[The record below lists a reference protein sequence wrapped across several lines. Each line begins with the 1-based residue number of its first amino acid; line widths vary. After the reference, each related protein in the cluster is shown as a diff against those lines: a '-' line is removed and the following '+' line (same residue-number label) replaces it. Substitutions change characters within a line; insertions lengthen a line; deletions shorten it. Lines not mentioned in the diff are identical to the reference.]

1 MHETLVLDRDNNHR
15 SMAWQQK
22 LQKTSLSGRGQ
33 FALPKRLCFTK
44 LNIHTVG
51 HKVFYVTLID
61 WSASGYCKLSAVNQA
76 VGCCCLDAYGA
87 HDVVWSN
94 PDTRKATASYLC
106 MCPTTQPLHQGS
118 GKLEKQGQKS
128 RSPSGAT
135 NLACRVQGC
144 RFNS

>member
-1 MHETLVLDRDNNHR
+1 
-15 SMAWQQK
+15 MAAK
-22 LQKTSLSGRGQ
+22 AAKTSLSGRGQ
-33 FALPKRLCFTK
+33 FALQKRLCFTK

-106 MCPTTQPLHQGS
+106 ICPTTQPLHQGS
-118 GKLEKQGQKS
+118 RKLEKQGQKS

-135 NLACRVQGC
+135 NLACSVQGR